1 MGWRGGGWQEG
12 KREKNLHGI
21 QKGCTFIDSKKESY
35 GGVRHHK
42 QRIDM
47 ETTRQN
53 KISRLI
59 EKELGDIFLKYA
71 KTLGGVMLT
80 VTKVNISPDLSI
92 AHVNISIFPSE
103 KQESVMEQIKKNDKN
118 IRFELGTAYVINCAS
133 SLNFISTLTIR
144 WTICNTS
151 TNC

>member
-1 MGWRGGGWQEG
+1 MAYR
-12 KREKNLHGI
+12 KAVPLSIR
-21 QKGCTFIDSKKESY
+21 KKSLT

-118 IRFELGTAYVINCAS
+118 IRYELGNRVRHQLRIIPQLHFHIDDTLDYMQHIDELLKGAS
-133 SLNFISTLTIR
+133 SKSTQEEGA
-144 WTICNTS
+144 
-151 TNC
+151 